1 VGGEVLMCL
10 SPAVDELKWHYLAY
24 LEIRDANAMS
34 LWGTDGIRQCCV
46 LKIYMRVGQSVNA

>member
-1 VGGEVLMCL
+1 MCL